1 VGAPLAIL
9 AAFAVALALAGP
21 GGGNAA
27 RAGGDRL
34 DPNVALRIS
43 ARDPARTLPRLAPA
57 LATAASQP
65 ALSRALHRGSA
76 ALTRAGVDPKREVLA
91 PLSFVVISLER
102 SCPPPAILACRPAIR
117 FVGRLRDQPPLG
129 LQRDLRAA
137 LVAGLRAAGFQRM
150 VVRGSQ
156 ASGELAGR
164 VSSRGEALARWRL
177 MDGVLEVVT
186 GGLALQPPAA
196 AAAVL
201 RSASAEARAGSS
213 PTAALEVNPTLLAT
227 LVGDGSP

>member
-9 AAFAVALALAGP
+9 AAFGVTLALAGP

-76 ALTRAGVDPKREVLA
+76 ALTRAGVDPKRELLA

-102 SCPPPAILACRPAIR
+102 SCPPPAILACRPALR
-117 FVGRLRDQPPLG
+117 FAGRVRDQPPPS
-129 LQRDLRAA
+129 LQRHLRAA
-137 LVAGLRAAGFQRM
+137 LVAGLRAAGYQQM

-156 ASGELAGR
+156 ADGELAGR

-177 MDGVLEVVT
+177 VDGVLEVVT
-186 GGLALQPPAA
+186 GGIALRPAA

-201 RSASAEARAGSS
+201 RSDSAEASAGSS
-213 PTAALEVNPTLLAT
+213 PAAALEVNPTLLAT

>member
-21 GGGNAA
+21 GGEKAA
-27 RAGGDRL
+27 RAGGDPL

-57 LATAASQP
+57 LGTAASQP
-65 ALSRALHRGSA
+65 GLSRALHRGSA
-76 ALTRAGVDPKREVLA
+76 ALTRAGVDPKREFLA

-102 SCPPPAILACRPAIR
+102 RCPPPAILACRPAIR
-117 FVGRLRDQPPLG
+117 FAGRLRGEPPMD
-129 LQRDLRAA
+129 LQSDLRAA

-164 VSSRGEALARWRL
+164 VTSGGEALARWRL
-177 MDGVLEVVT
+177 VDGLLEVVT
-186 GGLALQPPAA
+186 GGLALQPAA
-196 AAAVL
+196 AAAAL
-201 RSASAEARAGSS
+201 RSDSAEAKAGSS
-213 PTAALEVNPTLLAT
+213 PAAVLEVNPTLLAT